1 MPCPCTPA
9 CTCYVF
15 FLLFDKY
22 SLYIFR
28 RLNNAT
34 CRFDFE
40 DLNKTIRAAY
50 TFCGVFSLIF
60 LIITMFVYMTLPS
73 LQNLHGK
80 IVISNVASVLLTT
93 KLLIIIYNV
102 QKKDH
107 FEGQEGLIRG
117 EFLILVPSYLC
128 LGLGYGLYY
137 TGISM
142 FCWMSIMCIG
152 KSNF

>member
-1 MPCPCTPA
+1 MVPCPCTPA

-22 SLYIFR
+22 TSYIFR
-28 RLNNAT
+28 RLNNDT

-102 QKKDH
+102 QVFFFRSND
-107 FEGQEGLIRG
+107 F
-117 EFLILVPSYLC
+117 
-128 LGLGYGLYY
+128 
-137 TGISM
+137 
-142 FCWMSIMCIG
+142 
-152 KSNF
+152 KSPYSLFP

>member
-1 MPCPCTPA
+1 M
-9 CTCYVF
+9 YE
-15 FLLFDKY
+15 L
-22 SLYIFR
+22 IFR
-28 RLNNAT
+28 RLNNGT

-93 KLLIIIYNV
+93 KLLIIMYNV
-102 QKKDH
+102 HKKDH
-107 FEGQEGLIRG
+107 FEGICRIRCG
-117 EFLILVPSYLC
+117 NSID
-128 LGLGYGLYY
+128 YY
-137 TGISM
+137 S
-142 FCWMSIMCIG
+142 
-152 KSNF
+152 